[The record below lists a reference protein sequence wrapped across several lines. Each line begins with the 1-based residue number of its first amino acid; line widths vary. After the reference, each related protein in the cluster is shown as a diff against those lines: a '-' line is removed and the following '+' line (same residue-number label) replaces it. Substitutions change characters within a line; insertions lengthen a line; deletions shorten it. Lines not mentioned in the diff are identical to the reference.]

1 MARGADER
9 MQHDGQVGSAGPSVR
24 RTLIAGIGY
33 RNLRD
38 MSAGNAVIDAL
49 LASHPHLRAP
59 ACTPA
64 NLQPSTFNLQPVEVE
79 DLSYGPMD
87 AIYRLREAGFDRLIV
102 VGAVARPGRIPG
114 EVYRRRWRYEP
125 EPPELVQARVAEA
138 VTGVISLDNLL
149 VICAHFGAL
158 PPEVTVIEVEPEDD
172 GWGEGFSPRVERAVE
187 RIATQLSAEFGA
199 RNAEQERGGEQSA
212 RGRS

>member
-1 MARGADER
+1 MVRGADEPIQDEKR
-9 MQHDGQVGSAGPSVR
+9 TGPAGPSVR
-24 RTLIAGIGY
+24 RTLIAGLGY

-49 LASHPHLRAP
+49 LASHPHLRP
-59 ACTPA
+59 STREPA
-64 NLQPSTFNLQPVEVE
+64 NLQPSTFNPQPVEVE

-87 AIYRLREAGFDRLIV
+87 AIYRLRAGGFDRLIV

-125 EPPELVQARVAEA
+125 ESPELVQARVAEA

-172 GWGEGFSPRVERAVE
+172 GWGEGFSPRVERAIE
-187 RIATQLSAEFGA
+187 RIVAQLSAGLGA
-199 RNAEQERGGEQSA
+199 RNAE
-212 RGRS
+212 